1 MAIYKNITTA
11 TTTTLTQLSQN
22 VGNIKK
28 IVVTNKSANEA
39 TVSVFLDDG
48 TSQFHLANGVKIP
61 DNVGLV
67 LEDLVGFESLQYQ
80 LKITNS
86 GTSPSLDVI
95 AR

>member
-28 IVVTNKSANEA
+28 IVVTNKSANED
-39 TVSVFLDDG
+39 TVSVFLDHR

-61 DNVGLV
+61 ANVGLV